1 MKQTSSHAQ
10 VAKLVRQFLK
20 SINVDGSVR
29 SKSYSMGSSVH
40 VYVTDQTPEIAKMIG
55 DYLVQFEYGHFN
67 GMEDYY
73 EMSNVRDDIPQV
85 KYVFLDNN
93 MSDEMAQTVW
103 DFARSH
109 FAGMENAPA
118 SYFEAHNFV
127 NNNFHCFGSNLVW
140 KLFTGTYEAFWDQ
153 KKAA

>member
-20 SINVDGSVR
+20 SINVEGSVR

-93 MSDEMAQTVW
+93 MSDEMAQAVW
-103 DFARSH
+103 NFARSH
-109 FAGMENAPA
+109 FVGMEFAPA
-118 SYFEAHNFV
+118 NYFDAHSFYND
-127 NNNFHCFGSNLVW
+127 NFHCYGGNLVW